1 CPTGR
6 VTARAGCSRGRVG
19 VGACRGVAVPSSIR
33 ERRGAGVTRTR
44 LFTLLLAASITG
56 CVAGGPD
63 EAAPGHDDAH
73 EHEQET
79 PEGEA
84 VPPWIGGR
92 RPGAPS
98 LPALPAGVAGAADSR
113 ARLDTPLRGSVVTI
127 TARVG
132 DRVEAGDALIEL
144 RIPAV

>member
-1 CPTGR
+1 

-19 VGACRGVAVPSSIR
+19 VGACRSLAVPSSIR

-44 LFTLLLAASITG
+44 LFTLLLAAIIAG
-56 CVAGGPD
+56 CVASGPD

-73 EHEQET
+73 AHET
-79 PEGEA
+79 HEGES
-84 VPPWIGGR
+84 VTTWIGVQ
-92 RPGAPS
+92 RPSDAS
-98 LPALPAGVAGAADSR
+98 LLELPARVVAAADSR

-132 DRVEAGDALIEL
+132 
-144 RIPAV
+144 